1 MKRKAR
7 YKLNFKIVKKR
18 YKGID
23 DTLLANIILNGKKT
37 RYYVGTSGNIYSKY
51 KKTKIMKKL
60 KLTRMRVEKDK
71 DNQYYTAHLS
81 DKGDVY
87 NILIHRLVAGAFIP
101 NPENKAEVNHK
112 DGDKSHNY
120 VDNLEWVTPSE
131 NILHAYRTGH
141 KFQYTGEKNHNT
153 KIKQKDAELI
163 CKLLEENKLSI
174 REISEIIGC
183 PKTIVMN
190 IIYKYAWR
198 EISEKY
204 NIDNYDVKESINGN
218 RRMKRSL
225 AIKICEDLSSGY
237 YSIREIAEK
246 YDIPY
251 SRVNDIKQ
259 HKTWTS
265 VSCLYD
271 FSNYLKNKN

>member
-1 MKRKAR
+1 M
-7 YKLNFKIVKKR
+7 Y
-18 YKGID
+18 
-23 DTLLANIILNGKKT
+23 
-37 RYYVGTSGNIYSKY
+37 
-51 KKTKIMKKL
+51 KL
-60 KLTRMRVEKDK
+60 KLTPLNVKKDK
-71 DNQYYTAHLS
+71 DNQYYKVSLHV
-81 DKGDVY
+81 KGKCY
-87 NILIHRLVAGAFIP
+87 SILIHRLVAGAFIP

-163 CKLLEENKLSI
+163 CKLLEENELSI

-183 PKTIVMN
+183 SKTIVMN

-251 SRVNDIKQ
+251 SRVNDIKR
-259 HKTWTS
+259 HNTWKA